1 MKKTLR
7 WLIPILIV
15 ANTVL
20 AQPKNSSGFKMPTGI
35 TSNSYQA
42 GKVWVKFKA
51 GYKSA
56 LLSNTSGRLASI
68 PGTLKPLKRNHGQIA
83 SARVQAFKPTID
95 LSLYYE
101 ITFDRTIPVETFI
114 NELYASGIIEIAEPV
129 YTEKMQLSPNDP
141 SLGSQYFITKIK
153 ATEAWDVTQG
163 SENIIIAIID
173 SGVDID
179 HPDLVDQLYIN
190 QTEANGTI
198 GVDDDNNGYIDD
210 IKGWDFSGADT
221 LNAFNPDFVGDN
233 DPGIYKSGAGFGHG
247 TQVGGCAAAS
257 TNNGIGVSGVG
268 FKSKLLF
275 TKHFAD
281 NQPTSDRS
289 YSSNLYQGILYAAEN
304 GAKII
309 NCSWGGTYRSQV
321 YQDIITYVTL
331 DLGCLVVAAAGNE
344 DTSAPLYPASY
355 DYVLSVGATD
365 ETDTRA
371 NFSNYGPTLDLV
383 APGVGIFTTRY
394 NNQYG
399 ATDGTSFS
407 SPITAGAAALVWA
420 VHPEYTPL
428 QVGEQLRIS
437 ADASIYSVNPESF
450 QNKLGKGRLDV
461 YKAVTSTSPSVRASN
476 YQLVNSQGESAQ
488 PGDEAF
494 LTFDFTNYL
503 QATTSA
509 LTVAISTTST
519 AITITQNQINPGAIG
534 SGETVRNSQSPFN
547 FIISSAIGEDTE
559 VELKI
564 TFKDGTYED
573 TQFFTFIPNPSYRNL
588 DDNLI
593 TTSLS
598 SDGRIGFADTENQT
612 GGYGFVFNDNSILY
626 EMGILMGSSSA
637 SILNSVRNNIGGYDD
652 DFASTQRIQ
661 KIKPGKNSDAE
672 VFGEFS
678 NSATASNQ
686 KVKVKYRSM
695 AWTDEKVNK
704 FVILQFTL
712 TNPKTTALSNY
723 YFGIFSDWDIS
734 YFGQEDAA
742 QWNQEYKI
750 GYVFPKQSENLPH
763 AGIQSLNSSSLYY
776 AIDNDGSISEN
787 PFGIYD
793 GFSDTEKFTTLSTN
807 RLEAGQSNVKGN
819 DVSHVISTGPF
830 TLNAG
835 ESVTIA
841 FALHASMNLDDLL
854 TSAKR
859 ADSVYQLIEN
869 VILDSEK
876 SLESAISIYPSPADK
891 TLSIDASALNLG
903 YHQSAL
909 VTLYSMQGV
918 ALHETKISATTV
930 IDTATYPAGLYLVKI
945 HTANESMV
953 KKVIISH

>member
-7 WLIPILIV
+7 WLIPIVLV

-20 AQPKNSSGFKMPTGI
+20 AQPQHSSGFKMPDGV
-35 TSNSYQA
+35 TSNAYQA

-51 GYKSA
+51 DYKST
-56 LLSNTSGRLASI
+56 LQSNSSGRLASI
-68 PGTLKPLKRNHGQIA
+68 PGTLKPLKRNHGQVA
-83 SARVQAFKPTID
+83 NARVQAFKPTID

-114 NELYASGIIEIAEPV
+114 NELYASGNIEIAEPV
-129 YTEKMQLSPNDP
+129 YNEKMQLSPNDP
-141 SLGSQYFITKIK
+141 SLSSQYFITKIK
-153 ATEAWDVTQG
+153 ATEAWDITQG
-163 SENIIIAIID
+163 SEDIIIGIID

-257 TNNGIGVSGVG
+257 TNNGIGGSGVG

-281 NQPTSDRS
+281 NQPSSDRS

-309 NCSWGGTYRSQV
+309 NCSWGGSYRSQV

-344 DTSAPLYPASY
+344 NTSAPLYPASY

-365 ETDTRA
+365 ATDKRA
-371 NFSNYGPTLDLV
+371 SFSNYGPTLDLV
-383 APGVGIFTTRY
+383 APGVNIYTTQY

-399 ATDGTSFS
+399 FTDGTSFS

-420 VHPEYTPL
+420 VHPEYTPQ
-428 QVGEQLRIS
+428 QVGEQLRIT
-437 ADASIYSVNPESF
+437 ADASIYSVNTAGF

-461 YKAVTSTSPSVRASN
+461 HKAVTTSSPSVRASN
-476 YQLVNSQGESAQ
+476 YQLVNNQGGSAQ
-488 PGDEAF
+488 PGDDAL

-503 QATTSA
+503 QATTAA
-509 LTVAISTTST
+509 LTVTISTTST
-519 AITITQNQINPGAIG
+519 AISLTQNQISPGAIG
-534 SGETVRNSQSPFN
+534 SGETIRNSQSPFT
-547 FIISSAIGEDTE
+547 FTISNSIGEDTE

-564 TFKDGTYED
+564 TFKDGAYED
-573 TQFFTFIPNPSYRNL
+573 IQFFTFVPNPSFRNI

-593 TTSLS
+593 TTSLAS
-598 SDGRIGFADTENQT
+598 NGRIGFSDTENQT

-626 EMGILMGSSSA
+626 EMGVLMGSSSTT
-637 SILNSVRNNIGGYDD
+637 ILNSVRNNAGGYDN
-652 DFASTQRIQ
+652 DFVSTQRIQ
-661 KIKPGKNSDAE
+661 KIKPGTNADAE
-672 VFGEFS
+672 IFGEFS
-678 NSATASNQ
+678 NSTTVANQ

-695 AWTDEKVNK
+695 AWTDEKINK

-712 TNPKTTALSNY
+712 TNPQATALSNY

-742 QWNQEYKI
+742 QWNEEYKI

-763 AGIQSLNSSSLYY
+763 AGIQSLNSLSQYY
-776 AIDNDGSISEN
+776 AIDNDASISGN
-787 PFGIYD
+787 PFGVYD
-793 GFSDTEKFTTLSTN
+793 GFSDSEKFKTLSTT
-807 RLEAGQSNVKGN
+807 RLEAGQSTVKGN

-830 TLNAG
+830 TINAG
-835 ESVTIA
+835 GSIKIA

-869 VILDSEK
+869 VILDSEQN
-876 SLESAISIYPSPADK
+876 LETAISIYPSPADK
-891 TLSIDASALNLG
+891 NLSIDASALNFSL
-903 YHQSAL
+903 QSAK
-909 VTLYSMQGV
+909 VILYSVQGV
-918 ALHETKISATTV
+918 ALHETEISDNTV
-930 IDTATYPAGLYLVKI
+930 IDTANYPAGLYLVKI
-945 HTANESMV
+945 QTGDGSIV
-953 KKVIISH
+953 KKVVISH